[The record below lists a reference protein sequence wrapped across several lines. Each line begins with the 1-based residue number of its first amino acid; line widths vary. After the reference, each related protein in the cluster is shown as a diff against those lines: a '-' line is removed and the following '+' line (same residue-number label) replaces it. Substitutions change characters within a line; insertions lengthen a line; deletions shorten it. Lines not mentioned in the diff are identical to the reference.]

1 MNLKIQISTIQISN
15 HISEF
20 QNLEE
25 KKLRIKKKI
34 SFLKFRIKTFSIEI
48 VHLTG
53 WPKIWLCFRS
63 SVPALREIR
72 GVKNCTT
79 GRIIL
84 VTSKKLKYETILKY
98 ELVIPKNF

>member
-1 MNLKIQISTIQISN
+1 MNLKIQISIIQILN

-25 KKLRIKKKI
+25 KKL

-63 SVPALREIR
+63 SVPSFREIR

-79 GRIIL
+79 GRIFL

>member
-1 MNLKIQISTIQISN
+1 MNLKIQISTIQILN

-25 KKLRIKKKI
+25 KKLRIKKKM

-63 SVPALREIR
+63 SVPSFREIR

-79 GRIIL
+79 GRIFL